1 VILTRRLYLQTRLRK
16 SGTISL
22 LPTYTSVVW
31 TGINVVAVVAV
42 VVVYVPQLHRVR
54 YNRTATVS
62 CTNYRQV
69 SFYTISFCAI
79 LL

>member
-1 VILTRRLYLQTRLRK
+1 M
-16 SGTISL
+16 SGTISQ

-31 TGINVVAVVAV
+31 TGINVVVVVVAV
-42 VVVYVPQLHRVR
+42 VVVYVPQLHRGHC
-54 YNRTATVS
+54 NRTATAN

-69 SFYTISFCAI
+69 SFYTVSFCAI